1 MRTATG
7 PVILAS
13 AGRQR
18 ADLLRR
24 LALIR
29 LAGIGL
35 SFLMVRLTVDP
46 SPMAPGVLVTVTTL
60 TILYTVPALFSRGLS
75 ERALNMLGVVSV
87 AGDFVLTSTWV
98 ALTANDP
105 FATDYV
111 VYMIVALEAA
121 VLYAEKGMAIFL
133 GFFLLCFAL
142 IYYEK
147 WVILHEVRQVGS
159 AVFRFGIVT
168 VMTLASGSLT
178 SAIEKGRALAEVAT
192 SEALMES
199 VRLEAVHQ
207 LARGLG
213 SSLQVHEVLS
223 RAEETLGQLFSGRWS
238 GILLED
244 GAGMARLVASSR
256 EPEPFAIPMP
266 PPERLPSVD
275 ETLVID
281 DIWASPLLDQMGVV
295 PPESLRPYAAGV
307 VVPLH
312 VGGRRLGAIAV
323 LGRAGERMG
332 PEDVQVLESIAPQ
345 VSTALEHARLY
356 EEARAQ
362 SLTDPLTHLPN
373 RRAFDD
379 RLAEELKRSQ
389 RHDRPLSL
397 VLLDIDHFKVY
408 NDAHGHTAG
417 DDILRRLGSALQDR
431 LLRQTDVA
439 FRYGGEEFAVIMP
452 EATAAQAEAVM
463 ARVHTMLAEE
473 PMPLGE
479 HQPGGFLTIS
489 AGISCRA
496 HAGDDEVN
504 LVESADLALFA
515 AKQSGRN
522 RTLVFE
528 SEMSASL
535 TNWTR
540 VLPGIIEA
548 GSVHAV
554 YQPIVRLEDGV
565 VVAYEALA
573 RPDGRDAATNVEG
586 MFAAAQRIGSLH
598 DLDWLCFRACIGD
611 AGELEPG
618 QELFVNITLA
628 ALLDSTRDPEYV
640 ELALQAAG
648 RSTREV
654 VFEISER
661 EAITDKQR
669 LARILRSY
677 RELGFRFA
685 LDDVGEGH
693 STFELLAAAEPEYV
707 KIARSLVLDVE
718 GMGSIGTIRALVEFA
733 RATGATVV
741 AEGIED
747 NALGQRMRTLGVG
760 LGQGYGL
767 GRPAE
772 RSRGADTSHRSR
784 GRREN
789 LPEDPCSVAPHPEA
803 VRPGHLANR

>member
-1 MRTATG
+1 VEGASGTA
-7 PVILAS
+7 ILTS
-13 AGRQR
+13 ADLRR
-18 ADLLRR
+18 AELLRR
-24 LALIR
+24 VALIR
-29 LAGIGL
+29 LAAIGL

-46 SPMAPGVLVTVTTL
+46 SPMAPEVLVTVTAAM
-60 TILYTVPALFSRGLS
+60 ILYTVPGIFARGLS
-75 ERALNMLGVVSV
+75 GRALNILALVSV

-111 VYMIVALEAA
+111 VYMVVALEAA
-121 VLYAEKGMAIFL
+121 VLYSLRGMAVFL

-142 IYYEK
+142 VYYEK
-147 WVILHEVRQVGS
+147 WVLLHQPRQVGS
-159 AVFRFGIVT
+159 TVFRFGIVT
-168 VMTLASGSLT
+168 VMALASGNLT
-178 SAIEKGRALAEVAT
+178 AAIEKGREMAEAAT

-213 SSLQVHEVLS
+213 SSLHRQEVLAK
-223 RAEETLGQLFSGRWS
+223 AETSLAQLFSGRWS
-238 GILLED
+238 GILLDD
-244 GAGMARLVASSR
+244 GAGFARLVASSR

-266 PPERLPSVD
+266 PPELLPSVE
-275 ETLVID
+275 ETLLID
-281 DIWASPLLDQMGVV
+281 DIWASPALDQMGVV
-295 PPESLRPYAAGV
+295 PPESLRQYAAGA

-312 VGGRRLGAIAV
+312 VGGRRLGAIVV
-323 LGRAGERMG
+323 LGRAGERPE
-332 PEDVQVLESIAPQ
+332 PEDVRLLESIAPQ

-356 EEARAQ
+356 EEARSQ

-379 RLAEELKRSQ
+379 RLAEEMKRAQ

-408 NDAHGHTAG
+408 NDAHGHNAG
-417 DDILRRLGSALQDR
+417 DDILRRMGNALQAR

-439 FRYGGEEFAVIMP
+439 FRYGGEEFAVIMT

-463 ARVHTMLAEE
+463 ARVHAMLAEE

-479 HQPGGFLTIS
+479 HQPGGYLTIS

-496 HAGDDEVN
+496 TAGDDDID

-522 RTLVFE
+522 CTLVFD
-528 SEMSASL
+528 SEMSESL

-540 VLPGIIEA
+540 ALPGLLA
-548 GSVHAV
+548 DGAVHAV
-554 YQPIVRLEDGV
+554 YQPIVRLNDRA

-573 RPDGRDAATNVEG
+573 RPDGRDAGTNVEG
-586 MFAAAQRIGSLH
+586 MFAAAQRIGLLH
-598 DLDWLCFRACIGD
+598 DLDWLCFRAGLGD
-611 AGELEPG
+611 VGDLDAG

-640 ELALQAAG
+640 ALAVSAAG
-648 RSTREV
+648 RSTTEV

-661 EAITDKQR
+661 EAITDKHR
-669 LARILRSY
+669 LTRILRSY

-707 KIARSLVLDVE
+707 KIARSLVQDVD
-718 GMGSIGTIRALVEFA
+718 GVGSMGTIRALVEFA
-733 RATGATVV
+733 RTTGARVV

-747 NALGQRMRTLGVG
+747 DALGWRMRDLGVD

-772 RSRGADTSHRSR
+772 RCHASERS
-784 GRREN
+784 GSRRED
-789 LPEDPCSVAPHPEA
+789 LPEQPGAAATDRQPVS
-803 VRPGHLANR
+803 PGHIANP